1 MGFKKNKF
9 FLKNFLL
16 LAYQL
21 NISTI
26 SSKQY
31 DYEP

>member
-9 FLKNFLL
+9 FLKKFLL
-16 LAYQL
+16 LAYSL
-21 NISTI
+21 NNSII

>member
-9 FLKNFLL
+9 FLKKFLL
-16 LAYQL
+16 LAYKL
-21 NISTI
+21 IKSNI
-26 SSKQY
+26 SSKPY